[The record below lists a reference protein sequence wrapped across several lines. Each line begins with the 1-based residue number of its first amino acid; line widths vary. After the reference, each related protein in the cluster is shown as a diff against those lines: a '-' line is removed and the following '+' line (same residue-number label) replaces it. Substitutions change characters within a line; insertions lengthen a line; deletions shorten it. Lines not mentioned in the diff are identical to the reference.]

1 VTAERSTLLATWATL
16 WGVPDLADAVTV
28 TFNVAAHRLS
38 GATGTLPGRPARF
51 AWEHRCPVCRT
62 ARYARR
68 RTPAWRC
75 AECLDNGLAGELTS
89 RRTDEPAETA

>member
-16 WGVPDLADAVTV
+16 WGVPDLPNAVTV

-38 GATGTLPGRPARF
+38 GATCTPPGRPARF
-51 AWEHRCPVCRT
+51 AWEHRCPVCHT
-62 ARYARR
+62 APLRAPPD
-68 RTPAWRC
+68 TGWRC